1 MSRKQGIGRRSGD
14 LYSVKDYNFIFQHCK
29 VGTPIYLIAQL
40 LGRGEADDIRRAKD
54 RMCYNSSSYGD
65 TKLYKGLKPLTGKI
79 ITLNG
84 FAKKYI
90 MVQRSKIAKKDR
102 PSAKE
107 LSRRMGRPEK
117 IIQGFI
123 DKNNSWKKKPKP
135 DLFKD

>member
-1 MSRKQGIGRRSGD
+1 MSRKQGMGRRSGD

-65 TKLYKGLKPLTGKI
+65 EKLYKGLEPLTDKL

-84 FAKKYI
+84 FTKKYI
-90 MVQRSKIAKKDR
+90 RVQWSEVEAKPTVR
-102 PSAKE
+102 E
-107 LSRRMGRPEK
+107 LSRRLGIPEK
-117 IIQGFI
+117 VIQEFI
-123 DKNNSWKKKPKP
+123 DKNNGWKKKSKP